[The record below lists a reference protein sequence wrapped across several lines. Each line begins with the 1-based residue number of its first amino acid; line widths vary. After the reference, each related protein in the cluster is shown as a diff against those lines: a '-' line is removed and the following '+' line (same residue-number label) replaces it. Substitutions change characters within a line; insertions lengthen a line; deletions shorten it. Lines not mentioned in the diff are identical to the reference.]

1 MKTLVIVAHPQLA
14 DSTTQAFLQEGARLA
29 QATWRTVE
37 TVQLAD
43 VQAADRVLFQFPLIW
58 YQAPASL
65 TAWLADQDL
74 ALLAH
79 KEFGVVVNLGRPLKD
94 YQAGGRVGVSVDA
107 LLSPFVALA
116 HTQQMQYLPPFVI
129 AQFAYL
135 DEQARG
141 QMLVAYQQYLSLP
154 QPQHFSDE
162 AAWWLQQLP
171 AGPLKDALQARQD
184 QLVSLQQALED
195 DNE

>member
-1 MKTLVIVAHPQLA
+1 MKTLVIVAHPRLA

-29 QATWRTVE
+29 QAAWRTVE
-37 TVQLAD
+37 TVQTAD
-43 VQAADRVLFQFPLIW
+43 LQVAERILFQFPLIW

-65 TAWLADQDL
+65 TAWLAAQEMTRL
-74 ALLAH
+74 SHKAL
-79 KEFGVVVNLGRPLKD
+79 GVVVNLGRPLKD
-94 YQAGGRVGVSVDA
+94 YQAGGAVGVSLDA

-141 QMLVAYQQYLSLP
+141 RLLVAYQQYLSLP
-154 QPQHFSDE
+154 QPQHFNDE

-184 QLVSLQQALED
+184 QLVSLQQALEE